1 MNRLK
6 DKVAIITG
14 SGSGIGRG
22 IARKFA
28 EEGARVVV
36 ADMSED
42 GGRETVRL
50 IEEAGGV
57 ALFQRVDITKAAE
70 VEAMVQG
77 ALKAFGTI
85 TTLVNNA
92 GISAGDTIRLHE
104 VTEENWDRIMNINL
118 KGVFFCCKYV
128 LPVMIEAKNGSIVN
142 IASAAAVGMAPRA
155 AYAAS
160 KSGVVGLTRSMAF
173 QYGHL
178 DIRVN
183 AICPGPI
190 ETPMS
195 AASRAS
201 GLYKER
207 IVDSLVER
215 WGKPDDIAYAALYLA
230 SDESAYV
237 TSDLVVVDGGAL
249 RLKKELFLES

>member
-1 MNRLK
+1 MNRLT

-22 IARKFA
+22 MALKFA

-36 ADMSED
+36 ADFSEE

-50 IEEAGGV
+50 IEDAGGQ
-57 ALFQRVDITKAAE
+57 ARFEKVDVTRAAD
-70 VEAMVQG
+70 VEAMVTNVVQ
-77 ALKAFGTI
+77 AYGTI

-92 GISAGDTIRLHE
+92 GISAGDTLYLHE
-104 VTEENWDRIMNINL
+104 LAEENWDRIFDINA

-128 LPVMIEAKNGSIVN
+128 LPVMMANGGGSIVN

-160 KSGVVGLTRSMAF
+160 KGAVASLTRSLAF
-173 QYGHL
+173 QYGAHN
-178 DIRVN
+178 IRAN
-183 AICPGPI
+183 AICPGPV

-195 AASRAS
+195 RASRAS

-207 IVDSLVER
+207 IVDSLVDRMGQPE
-215 WGKPDDIAYAALYLA
+215 DIAYAALYLA
-230 SDESAYV
+230 SDESSYV
-237 TSDLVVVDGGAL
+237 TSDLIVVDGGAV
-249 RLKKELFLES
+249 RLKKELFQQA

>member
-1 MNRLK
+1 MHRLK
-6 DKVAIITG
+6 DKVAIVTG

-22 IARKFA
+22 IAQLFA
-28 EEGARVVV
+28 EEGASVVV
-36 ADMSED
+36 ADASEA

-50 IEEAGGV
+50 IEQSGGAATFV
-57 ALFQRVDITKAAE
+57 RVDITRASE
-70 VEAMVQG
+70 VEAMVAASMQTYG
-77 ALKAFGTI
+77 KI

-92 GISAGDTIRLHE
+92 GISAGDALMLDE
-104 VTEENWDRIMNINL
+104 VSEENWDRIMNINL
-118 KGVFFCCKYV
+118 KGVFLCCKFV
-128 LPVMIEAKNGSIVN
+128 LPVMAAAKGGSIVN

-160 KSGVVGLTRSMAF
+160 KGGVVSLTRSVAF

-201 GLYKER
+201 GMYKER

-215 WGKPDDIAYAALYLA
+215 MGKPADIAYAAVYLA
-230 SDESAYV
+230 SDEASYV
-237 TSDLVVVDGGAL
+237 TSDIIVVDGGAL